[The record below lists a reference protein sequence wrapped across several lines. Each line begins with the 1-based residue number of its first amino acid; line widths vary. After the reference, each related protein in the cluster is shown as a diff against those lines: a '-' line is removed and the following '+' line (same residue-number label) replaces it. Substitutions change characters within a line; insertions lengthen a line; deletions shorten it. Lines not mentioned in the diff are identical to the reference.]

1 MVYLTLFI
9 SALIS
14 ATLFPLGSE
23 AILLYDLNEG
33 YSALWLLIWAT
44 LGNTLGA
51 VVNYV
56 LGYQG
61 EKFLE
66 KKNLIKKEKFT
77 KFTTLFSKYGAYTLL
92 LSWLPLVG
100 DFFTLAAGVARY
112 PFMNF
117 FILVLVAKFG
127 RYLVLIIGWYFI
139 KI

>member
-1 MVYLTLFI
+1 MVYATLFI

-51 VVNYV
+51 VVNYI

-66 KKNLIKKEKFT
+66 NKNIVNKEKFT
-77 KFTTLFSKYGAYTLL
+77 KFTNLFEKYGAYTLL

-100 DFFTLAAGVARY
+100 DFFTLAGGVARY
-112 PFMNF
+112 PFWKF
-117 FILVLVAKFG
+117 FLLVLVAKFG
-127 RYLVLIIGWYFI
+127 RYLILIIGWHLTI
-139 KI
+139 V

>member
-1 MVYLTLFI
+1 MVYATLFI

-23 AILLYDLNEG
+23 ALILYDLNEG
-33 YSALWLLIWAT
+33 YPTLWLLVWAT
-44 LGNTLGA
+44 FGNTMGA
-51 VVNYV
+51 VVNYI

-66 KKNLIKKEKFT
+66 KKRLIKKKKFT
-77 KFTTLFSKYGAYTLL
+77 KFTKYFEKYGAYTLL

-112 PFMNF
+112 PFVNF
-117 FILVLVAKFG
+117 FLLVLVAKFG
-127 RYLVLIIGWYFI
+127 RYLVLIIGWYYLDS
-139 KI
+139 

>member
-1 MVYLTLFI
+1 MVYLTLFV
-9 SALIS
+9 SSLIS

-23 AILLYDLNEG
+23 ALLLYNLNKG
-33 YSALWLLIWAT
+33 YSALWLVVWAT

-51 VVNYV
+51 VVNYI

-66 KKNLIKKEKFT
+66 QKKLIDKDKFIKFT
-77 KFTTLFSKYGAYTLL
+77 KLFKKYGGYSLL

-112 PFMNF
+112 SFINF
-117 FILVLVAKFG
+117 FWLVLVAKLG
-127 RYLVLIIGWYFI
+127 RYIFVISGFYFI
-139 KI
+139 KF

>member
-33 YSALWLLIWAT
+33 YSALWLLVWAT

-66 KKNLIKKEKFT
+66 KKNLINKEKFV

-112 PFMNF
+112 PFGNF
-117 FILVLVAKFG
+117 FMLVLVAKLG
-127 RYLVLIIGWYFI
+127 RYLVLVLGFYYFN
-139 KI
+139 

>member
-33 YSALWLLIWAT
+33 YSALWLLVWAT
-44 LGNTLGA
+44 IGNTLGA
-51 VVNYV
+51 VVNYI

-66 KKNLIKKEKFT
+66 QKNLVKKEKFT
-77 KFTTLFSKYGAYTLL
+77 KFIKLFEKYGVYTLL

-100 DFFTLAAGVARY
+100 DFFTLAGGVARY
-112 PFMNF
+112 PFLNF
-117 FILVLVAKFG
+117 FFLVLVAKLG
-127 RYLVLIIGWYFI
+127 RYLVLVLGFYYFN
-139 KI
+139 

>member
-33 YSALWLLIWAT
+33 YSALWLLFWAT

-51 VVNYV
+51 VINYL
-56 LGYQG
+56 LGYKG

-66 KKNLIKKEKFT
+66 KKNLINKEKFA
-77 KFTTLFSKYGAYTLL
+77 KFTKLFEKYGAYTLL
-92 LSWLPLVG
+92 LAWLPLVG
-100 DFFTLAAGVARY
+100 DFFTLAGGVARY
-112 PFMNF
+112 PFWNF
-117 FILVLVAKFG
+117 FFLVLVAKFG
-127 RYLVLIIGWYFI
+127 RYLVLIMGWYFI
-139 KI
+139 NI

>member
-1 MVYLTLFI
+1 MVYATLFI

-23 AILLYDLNEG
+23 ALLLYDLNEG
-33 YSALWLLIWAT
+33 YSALWLLVWAT

-51 VVNYV
+51 IVNYI

-66 KKNLIKKEKFT
+66 KKRLINKEKFA
-77 KFTTLFSKYGAYTLL
+77 KFSKLFEKYGAYTLL

-100 DFFTLAAGVARY
+100 DFFTLTAGVARY
-112 PFMNF
+112 PFFNF
-117 FILVLVAKFG
+117 FLLVLVAKFG
-127 RYLVLIIGWYFI
+127 RYLVLIMGFYYLNI
-139 KI
+139 

>member
-23 AILLYDLNEG
+23 AVLLYDLNEG
-33 YSALWLLIWAT
+33 YSPLWLLVWAT

-51 VVNYV
+51 VVNYI

-66 KKNLIKKEKFT
+66 QKNLINKEKFE
-77 KFTTLFSKYGAYTLL
+77 KFTTLFKKYGAYTLL
-92 LSWLPLVG
+92 LAWLPLVG
-100 DFFTLAAGVARY
+100 DFFTLAGGVARY
-112 PFMNF
+112 PFVNF
-117 FILVLVAKFG
+117 FLFVLVAKFG
-127 RYLVLIIGWYFI
+127 RYLVLIMGWYFI

>member
-23 AILLYDLNEG
+23 AILLYDLNKG
-33 YSALWLLIWAT
+33 YSTLWLLIWAT
-44 LGNTLGA
+44 LGNSLGA
-51 VVNYV
+51 VVNYI

-66 KKNLIKKEKFT
+66 EKNLINKKKFVKFT
-77 KFTTLFSKYGAYTLL
+77 KLFEKYGAYTLL

-100 DFFTLAAGVARY
+100 DFFTLAGGVARY
-112 PFMNF
+112 PFWNF
-117 FILVLVAKFG
+117 FLLVLIAKFG
-127 RYLVLIIGWYFI
+127 RYLALILGWYFI
-139 KI
+139 N